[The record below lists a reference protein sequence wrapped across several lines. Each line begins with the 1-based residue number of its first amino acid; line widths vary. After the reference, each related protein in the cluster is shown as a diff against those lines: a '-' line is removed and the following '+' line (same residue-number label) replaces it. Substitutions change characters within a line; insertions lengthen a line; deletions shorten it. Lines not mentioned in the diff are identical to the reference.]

1 MIMKRNFIVVLIASL
16 FLGSCSMLTSRT
28 LSKDDVFRL
37 LYPNCTMNSSLIFL
51 PLQPNYK
58 FDKFLTLSYR
68 NTSQEQIAYYP
79 GQDVKIFLYENKSS
93 KWLEVN
99 NDLQTI
105 TSPKPYVVIGSA
117 NEMSSYGSITVSPK
131 LSDNNS
137 MEIRVVITGSL
148 YKEEIITDEC
158 TGAFIDVQP

>member
-1 MIMKRNFIVVLIASL
+1 MIIKKKLIIILIASFICSNCSVLAPRTSSKEDAFKLL
-16 FLGSCSMLTSRT
+16 F
-28 LSKDDVFRL
+28 
-37 LYPNCTMNSSLIFL
+37 PNCTMNSSLIFL
-51 PLQPNYK
+51 PLQPYYK

-99 NDLQTI
+99 NDLETI